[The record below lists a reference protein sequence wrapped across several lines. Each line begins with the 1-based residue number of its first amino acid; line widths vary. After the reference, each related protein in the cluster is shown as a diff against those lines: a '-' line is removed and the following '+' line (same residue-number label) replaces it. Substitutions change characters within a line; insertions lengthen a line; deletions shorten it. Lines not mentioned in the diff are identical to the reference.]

1 MTLSS
6 YLCNVNSI
14 TRHIEYLILRH
25 DCVIVPGLGAFI
37 AQYIP
42 ARIDEMSGFIIPPAR
57 ELSFNSQVAHNDGL
71 LTASIARATGTT
83 FDIALSSIE
92 NQVASLKSQIENC
105 GEFAIGRLGVLRSNT
120 EGNLAFEPFKST
132 VISPRLTGLPSFAIN
147 PYDVSANSNSDAPTH
162 NRVRHVFN
170 TVFRAAASVALL
182 IGLGIML
189 STPVI
194 EHKAEMAGFGKS
206 ITFFQS
212 QAEEIEIPNPN
223 QTLSF
228 SNANPEEAT
237 AIFSP
242 ERVDEQSGQKK
253 TEQFTANDAFYFLIV
268 ASLPTQAKAE
278 EYIAAHPDSSLK
290 ILVSDNRYRI
300 YSASGMTYNE
310 VFSSLSAEDTSA
322 KYPDAWIYRR

>member
-1 MTLSS
+1 M
-6 YLCNVNSI
+6 NSI

-25 DCVIVPGLGAFI
+25 DCVIVPDLGAFI

-42 ARIDEMSGFIIPPAR
+42 ARIDEESGFIIPPAR

-71 LTASIARATGTT
+71 LAASIARSTGTT

-105 GEFAIGRLGVLRSNT
+105 GEFAVGRLGVLRQNT

-132 VISPRLTGLPSFAIN
+132 ALSPRLIGLPSFTVN
-147 PYDVSANSNSDAPTH
+147 PYVVSSSSNNDAPTR
-162 NRVRHVFN
+162 NRVRHIFN
-170 TVFRAAASVALL
+170 TAFRAAASVALL
-182 IGLGIML
+182 IGLGVML

-194 EHKAEMAGFGKS
+194 EHQAEMAGFGKS

-228 SNANPEEAT
+228 SNVNPEKAT
-237 AIFSP
+237 AIFTP
-242 ERVDEQSGQKK
+242 ERVDGASSVQEKPAQLP
-253 TEQFTANDAFYFLIV
+253 ANDASYFLIV

-278 EYIAAHPDSSLK
+278 EYIAAHPDSCLK
-290 ILVSDNRYRI
+290 ILASGDRYRI
-300 YSASGMTYNE
+300 YTASGATYNE
-310 VFSSLSAEDTSA
+310 VFSILSAEDTST